1 MSDRIQWLWRESKRW
16 VARGLISE
24 DQAGQIRGLYP
35 APKAALPWG
44 TIIFAGFGA
53 VTAGLGII
61 LLLAY
66 NWQAIPRGGKLAIV
80 FAGLMMLHGVG
91 IWLFQRGERWRQAGE
106 AVCLLGSMLFGS
118 GIWLIA
124 QIYNIQEHY
133 PNGFLIWGLGAL
145 LLAWAMP
152 SLVQGL
158 LAVTVLGIWGCSE
171 SWAFEAPVDGGLL
184 LILAGV
190 GLLAWRLRSP
200 FLFFFVLAAFVITLC
215 ANVSVLHGFL
225 LLRVLL
231 RFGTVFLAVALLSE
245 RHGWFAEAAGIWKFY
260 GWWCFLLPVYL
271 LSFPFFAERDIAGD
285 LSDEAGLRLRQ
296 LVYGWGAFILSMLA
310 WGWVEW
316 SLRTGSAR
324 RGDDT
329 SDLSGAGGARVRQA
343 VFPLENWLLP
353 LTALL
358 SQVLSLARLSNYRWE
373 VAAVYNLIF
382 LALAVAWIGRGCR
395 EGLLRPTLL
404 GSLLLV
410 ALVAARYFDLFENL
424 AVRGVVFLVVG
435 GLLIGEG
442 IAFRRARQRLQPAK
456 ATP

>member
-1 MSDRIQWLWRESKRW
+1 
-16 VARGLISE
+16 
-24 DQAGQIRGLYP
+24 
-35 APKAALPWG
+35 
-44 TIIFAGFGA
+44 
-53 VTAGLGII
+53 
-61 LLLAY
+61 
-66 NWQAIPRGGKLAIV
+66 
-80 FAGLMMLHGVG
+80 
-91 IWLFQRGERWRQAGE
+91 
-106 AVCLLGSMLFGS
+106 
-118 GIWLIA
+118 
-124 QIYNIQEHY
+124 
-133 PNGFLIWGLGAL
+133 
-145 LLAWAMP
+145 MP

-158 LAVTVLGIWGCSE
+158 LAVTVLSIWGCSE
-171 SWAFEAPVDGGLL
+171 SWAFDAPVDGGLL

-190 GLLAWRLRSP
+190 GLLARRLRSP

-271 LSFPFFAERDIAGD
+271 LSFPFFAERDIAGY
-285 LSDEAGLRLRQ
+285 LSDETGLRLRQ
-296 LVYGWGAFILSMLA
+296 LVYGWGTFVLSMLA
-310 WGWVEW
+310 WGWVVW

-410 ALVAARYFDLFENL
+410 VLVAARYFDLFENL
-424 AVRGVVFLVVG
+424 AGRCGLPGCCGFWWSAVRRCGSWRPGSV
-435 GLLIGEG
+435 
-442 IAFRRARQRLQPAK
+442 RAGPGRDGWPGRLFWPRSRGRSRSGW
-456 ATP
+456 